1 MSDRRGFGFGRG
13 IFGGGIFGIIV
24 ILILL
29 SLFLNDDC

>member
-1 MSDRRGFGFGRG
+1 MSDRRRG

-29 SLFLNDDC
+29 SLFLNDDCC